1 LLAAL
6 PEGEFMA
13 TYRLKLSAG
22 EALLL
27 FRIAVDLRV
36 KREDALGLTA
46 ASKDEMVLTAK
57 AVEVD
62 VRKGFLEARFY
73 GVVDLWLAE
82 LGYRSNSLD
91 EVKQVQ
97 ALRTRIE
104 AKARSSIGR

>member
-1 LLAAL
+1 
-6 PEGEFMA
+6 MA
-13 TYRLKLSAG
+13 TNRLKLSAG

-46 ASKDEMVLTAK
+46 AGKDEMVLTAK
-57 AVEVD
+57 AVEAG
-62 VRKGFLEARFY
+62 VRNDFLEGRLY

-82 LGYRSNSLD
+82 LEYRSNSLD

-97 ALRTRIE
+97 AFRTRI
-104 AKARSSIGR
+104 AAAWLRRPDVRSK